1 VVTVTSPSG
10 TGVREGYAAALADL
24 WRGLQPTMTNLDSLA
39 ATPAEELLD
48 RGGELLP
55 KLQYELHAAGELA
68 LGIEPPPGTEVQH
81 GDLAAALGNAR
92 DATAE
97 LLAAVESGSLED
109 VAGLTYGW
117 RATLFEVRLARL
129 RLGAAARSAA
139 FFEGIERRRPFER
152 GALVA
157 CVLVLLATC
166 AMVASALLTFLPLF
180 LVGVIFVAAAAI
192 VLRA

>member
-1 VVTVTSPSG
+1 VTPPPG

-24 WRGLQPTMTNLDSLA
+24 WRGLEPTMTNLDSLA

-55 KLQYELHAAGELA
+55 RLQYELHAAGELA
-68 LGIEPPPGTEVQH
+68 LGIEPPPGTEAQH
-81 GDLAAALGNAR
+81 GDLAAAMGNAR

-97 LLAAVESGSLED
+97 LLEAVESGSLEA
-109 VAGLTYGW
+109 VAAQTYDW
-117 RATLFEVRLARL
+117 RSALFEVQLARL

-139 FFEGIERRRPFER
+139 FFDGIDRRRPFER

-166 AMVASALLTFLPLF
+166 AMIASALLTFLPLF
-180 LVGVIFVAAAAI
+180 LVGVILVAAGAV